1 MKHTPAPWNTG
12 ETIIVHA
19 NTLENLG
26 ASLGFIN
33 TSDEARKAIAKAN
46 SHLIAAAPE
55 LLEALKAML
64 GAWNMVCDANGWDRD
79 HIRQQ
84 VDAVKAIAKATGSK

>member
-1 MKHTPAPWNTG
+1 MSKHTPAPWNTG
-12 ETIIVHA
+12 ETIIIHA

-33 TSDEARKAIAKAN
+33 TSDEDRKAIAKAN

-55 LLEALKAML
+55 LLEALQDLLQNTWVDYEASVDPRPYIEKA
-64 GAWNMVCDANGWDRD
+64 RT
-79 HIRQQ
+79 
-84 VDAVKAIAKATGSK
+84 AISKATGVAK